1 MEERELTN
9 NFCSLFEE
17 VLPILTN
24 IYKGFAGQKLNVLRE
39 SRSKFREILKNRL
52 PFTQKLIEDKE
63 KDEVETKYINL
74 VPHLQR
80 VALALDNLIS
90 KMEVKIETRVL
101 FTQKAM
107 DEIRHLMMAVGK
119 EFTDIKDYCMTKNPV
134 LKEQV
139 RLDMEEIRKLIDD
152 YEIVHQNRLIT
163 GVCMPQAS
171 YLYIDMTDSLKR
183 MAKELALFAEKA

>member
-1 MEERELTN
+1 MDERELTN
-9 NFCSLFEE
+9 NFCNLFEE
-17 VLPILTN
+17 RLPILTS
-24 IYKGFAGQKLNVLRE
+24 IYKGFAGQKVNVLRE
-39 SRSKFREILKNRL
+39 ARVKFRDNLKNRL
-52 PFTQKLIEDKE
+52 PFTQKLVEDKE
-63 KDEVETKYINL
+63 KDVVETKYINL

-90 KMEVKIETRVL
+90 KMEIKIETRVL
-101 FTQKAM
+101 FTQKAI

-119 EFTDIKDYCMTKNPV
+119 EFTDLKDYCMTKNPI

-139 RLDMEEIRKLIDD
+139 RADMEEIRKLIDE
-152 YEIVHQNRLIT
+152 YEIIHQNRLIT

-183 MAKELALFAEKA
+183 MAKELSVFAEKI